1 MPYQGKATYEPA
13 DYYIK
18 RKDTYGAGKIKLMRY
33 KPEKH
38 LMDSE
43 WNADADPEQQ
53 IVYRAILQIDRLEK
67 RRSNA
72 ARRSGRMTFRRKMPI
87 RFIVFTVL
95 SDSPYAASMLPTA

>member
-1 MPYQGKATYEPA
+1 MPDQGKATYEPA

-18 RKDTYGAGKIKLMRY
+18 RKDAYGAGQIKLVRY

-53 IVYRAILQIDRLEK
+53 IVDRAILQIDRLEK
-67 RRSNA
+67 KEKQRSQEKRENDLSEKNA
-72 ARRSGRMTFRRKMPI
+72 YTFHCVHRP
-87 RFIVFTVL
+87 F
-95 SDSPYAASMLPTA
+95 